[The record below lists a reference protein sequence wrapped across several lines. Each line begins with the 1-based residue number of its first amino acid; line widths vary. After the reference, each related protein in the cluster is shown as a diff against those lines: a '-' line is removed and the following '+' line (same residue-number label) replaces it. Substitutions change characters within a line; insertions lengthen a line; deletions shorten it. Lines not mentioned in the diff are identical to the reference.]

1 MRELPDF
8 DVLVDMARH
17 NPIALESLRK
27 RLTEAVIEA
36 QPDPQ
41 KRKRLK
47 GLAFQ
52 IEMER
57 QRARTPMA
65 ATIKLSEMMCWK
77 LAELNRCFLRP
88 EDVLGDVVPEAG
100 KPPKANVIEMKRPP
114 H

>member
-17 NPIALESLRK
+17 NPKALEDLRH
-27 RLTEAVIEA
+27 RLTEQVIEA
-36 QPDPQ
+36 QPDPTKQ
-41 KRKRLK
+41 QRLR

-52 IEMER
+52 IDMER
-57 QRARTPMA
+57 KRARNPMA

-77 LAELNRCFLRP
+77 LAELNRCFLKP
-88 EDVLGDVVPEAG
+88 EEVFEETVPEA
-100 KPPKANVIEMKRPP
+100 KPFRAPVIEFKRPP